1 MKKILLTFLVIYTCL
16 GYSWKALA
24 QSANPDNNIALTVN
38 QPLIFSYNFADELAH
53 DKIINNALELKV
65 RAAQFNADVYASI
78 SMPNA
83 DVSQF
88 YRQMSLRL
96 VNKTSASAQTG
107 VNTDTYLTNSPT
119 LLFNQPRI
127 VDNAPYYSFYYDVI
141 MHPFNSQIR
150 PGNYNFAILF
160 TMTQP

>member
-1 MKKILLTFLVIYTCL
+1 MKKVLLTFLAIYTSL
-16 GYSWKALA
+16 GYSQQTFA
-24 QSANPDNNIALTVN
+24 QSANPDNNIALSIN

-53 DKIINNALELKV
+53 DKIISNALELKV
-65 RAAQFNADVYASI
+65 RAAQYNTDIYASI

-83 DVSQF
+83 DVTQF

-96 VNKTSASAQTG
+96 VNKTSTSAQAG
-107 VNTDTYLTNSPT
+107 INTDTYLTNTPT
-119 LLFNQPRI
+119 LLFNQPRM

-141 MHPFNSQIR
+141 MHPFTSQIR